1 MEKALVLYDS
11 KYGNTKILAEKIA
24 EAIGEKQ
31 SIQPD
36 VVNLQGFDKK
46 KIEGYDTVLI
56 GSPNHFGRESK
67 NTKRFIKNLGD
78 INLEGK
84 RLAVFDT
91 CFRAEVGKAS
101 RKMEKRIQSVNP
113 GAQFVSPGLSVI
125 VDSAKGPIA
134 EGEFAKCME
143 FVDRIAQP

>member
-1 MEKALVLYDS
+1 MENALVLYDS

-24 EAIGEKQ
+24 EEIGEKG

-36 VVNLQGFDKK
+36 VVNLQGFDEKR
-46 KIEGYDTVLI
+46 IEGYDTVLI

-67 NTKRFIKNLGD
+67 NTKKFIKRLANVS
-78 INLEGK
+78 LEGK
-84 RLAVFDT
+84 RIAVFDT
-91 CFRAEVGKAS
+91 CFRPEVGKAT
-101 RKMEKRIQSVNP
+101 RKMEKRIRSVNP
-113 GAQFVSPGLSVI
+113 GAQLVSPGLSVI

-143 FVDRIAQP
+143 FAERLVQL